1 MPLGFW
7 VLASVYI
14 HLSGVLRERAANMT
28 LRCCYV
34 AWSKQ
39 QQRTCMTGDLKERHV
54 FVMCNNQFLRKF
66 TNSDFSLCKHSTA
79 HFT

>member
-28 LRCCYV
+28 LRCVEQTAAENLHDRRPKGEACFCYV
-34 AWSKQ
+34 
-39 QQRTCMTGDLKERHV
+39 
-54 FVMCNNQFLRKF
+54 
-66 TNSDFSLCKHSTA
+66 
-79 HFT
+79 